1 MKNYLKAICP
11 PIIWLIF
18 KKLKPKKVFF
28 GVYERFDQIT
38 DEKPWD
44 KSAWIELQKNKLHG
58 HPSSYGYLSVICMLA
73 NLLSV
78 RRKCRVLD
86 FCGGTGFVYYKIKPN
101 LRNRQNIFW
110 HVVDYNKK
118 LLEMGSGFSLKDDR
132 VEFSN
137 QLPDQQENKFDIV
150 YVNTSLQY
158 FENYKIIFKNL
169 LLFNPSY
176 LVLTRLLAGNIKSY
190 TTHQDLWGARTPCR
204 IINVNDFSEF
214 LVSQGYE
221 LIFESPTE
229 EIFLSENFDCISKDL
244 KIPFSLSMVY
254 KKE

>member
-18 KKLKPKKVFF
+18 KKFKPKKVFF

-44 KSAWIELQKNKLHG
+44 KSAWIELQKNKLRDIRTSMG
-58 HPSSYGYLSVICMLA
+58 ARERIIPSKSLNGYLSVICMLV

-190 TTHQDLWGARTPCR
+190 TTHQDLWGH
-204 IINVNDFSEF
+204 
-214 LVSQGYE
+214 E
-221 LIFESPTE
+221 LLAE
-229 EIFLSENFDCISKDL
+229 
-244 KIPFSLSMVY
+244 
-254 KKE
+254 